1 MVTLIVS
8 FVVIIVL
15 TLADQLIKIWAIDSL
30 KGQESMEFIKIG
42 DTDILNLTYLEN
54 DGAVFGSFAGMRWV
68 LIAVTAILMA
78 FCIYYMI
85 KNRTEKLLVVCM
97 TLIVGGGLGNII
109 DRLFRGGVVVD
120 YLDVQLFDFAIFNFA
135 DCCVTVGAALLFL
148 YVIFFDKSEKNVM
161 KEKNDSSEEKAD
173 SEKVAENE

>member
-1 MVTLIVS
+1 MVTLIVA
-8 FVVIIVL
+8 FVVMIIL
-15 TLADQLIKIWAIDSL
+15 TLGDQLIKIWAIDNL
-30 KGQESMEFIKIG
+30 KGQESMEFIKFG

-68 LIAVTAILMA
+68 LVAVTALLMA

-85 KNRTEKLLVVCM
+85 KNRTEKMLVTCM
-97 TLIVGGGLGNII
+97 TLIVSGGLGNII

-135 DCCVTVGAALLFL
+135 DCFVTVCSVLLMIW
-148 YVIFFDKSEKNVM
+148 IFFIDKTAFKDG
-161 KEKNDSSEEKAD
+161 KK
-173 SEKVAENE
+173 

>member
-1 MVTLIVS
+1 MVTLIVA
-8 FVVIIVL
+8 FVVMIIL
-15 TLADQLIKIWAIDSL
+15 TLGDQLIKIWAIDNL
-30 KGQESMEFIKIG
+30 KGQESMEFIKFG

-68 LIAVTAILMA
+68 LVAVTALLMA

-85 KNRTEKLLVVCM
+85 KNRTEKMLVTCM
-97 TLIVGGGLGNII
+97 TLIVSGGLGNII

-135 DCCVTVGAALLFL
+135 DCCVTIGAALLL
-148 YVIFFDKSEKNVM
+148 IYVLFFDKSDKKDKTVT
-161 KEKNDSSEEKAD
+161 EEKAT
-173 SEKVAENE
+173 ENE